1 MDYTTLLVKQYDFV
15 RAAHKLSR
23 TLEKITCDKGKILGP
38 PEFAN
43 DLREF
48 SDKLDSLAEI
58 YGNSESEDVTDGT

>member
-15 RAAHKLSR
+15 RAAHNLSR
-23 TLEKITCDKGKILGP
+23 TLEKITCDRGKIMGP

-43 DLREF
+43 DLIEF

-58 YGNSESEDVTDGT
+58 YGTVESEVEMNG